1 MLNNRKSGQRGVSLI
16 EVLVALFIL
25 SVVGVAIIAGVYV
38 NVKSTGVSREN
49 IMAEGLAQY
58 ELEYVKSVSASN
70 WTGITNQTN
79 IPYTIP
85 SAQGPLW
92 DTSHKTLPSGYEG
105 YTVLVTIGSAGVAY
119 GSDSNIRKVNASV
132 SYQGS
137 TVISIDAYVVKP

>member
-1 MLNNRKSGQRGVSLI
+1 MLNKSADRQQGVSLV

-25 SVVGVAIIAGVYV
+25 SVVGVAILSGLYV
-38 NVKSTGVSREN
+38 NVKSTGVTREN
-49 IMAEGLAQY
+49 ILAEGLAQS

-105 YTVLVTIGSAGVAY
+105 YTVLVTIGSAGAAY

-137 TVISIDAYVVKP
+137 PAISIDAYVVKQ